1 MVCVYGCS
9 TGRRHTRTA
18 TWSSIFPIRR
28 SCSRAILIVNDFPL
42 AATVIDHP
50 LHGSVAGWI
59 ESVKG
64 LLALNA
70 DIYVSGHG
78 PLYTKR
84 DVRTKLA
91 FIQDKW
97 DKIKVMVAQGKSLDE
112 IKTALGDS
120 TEPPKRNAQGNLPPP
135 TTTEIIYT
143 ELTTKE

>member
-1 MVCVYGCS
+1 M
-9 TGRRHTRTA
+9 
-18 TWSSIFPIRR
+18 
-28 SCSRAILIVNDFPL
+28 VNDFPL
-42 AATVIDHP
+42 AATVIDRP
-50 LHGSVAGWI
+50 LHGSVAGWM

-112 IKTALGDS
+112 VKAAIDG
-120 TEPPKRNAQGNLPPP
+120 PQGNLERTPS
-135 TTTEIIYT
+135 TTENIYA
-143 ELTTKE
+143 ELTAK

>member
-1 MVCVYGCS
+1 M
-9 TGRRHTRTA
+9 
-18 TWSSIFPIRR
+18 
-28 SCSRAILIVNDFPL
+28 
-42 AATVIDHP
+42 
-50 LHGSVAGWI
+50 

-112 IKTALGDS
+112 VKAAIGG
-120 TEPPKRNAQGNLPPP
+120 PPERTPS
-135 TTTEIIYT
+135 TTENIYA
-143 ELTTKE
+143 ELTAK